1 MANRASVARGDK
13 QIGGKQSCHK
23 CSLAFAKWRRHNMRL
38 LGRRR
43 NRPLRQPDT
52 EMQPASSTVDWR
64 SILALNTDEFC
75 RNTSIHGLKY
85 INSRRL
91 HTADR

>member
-1 MANRASVARGDK
+1 
-13 QIGGKQSCHK
+13 
-23 CSLAFAKWRRHNMRL
+23 MRL
-38 LGRRR
+38 LRQVLANWRRR
-43 NRPLRQPDT
+43 RGAET
-52 EMQPASSTVDWR
+52 ERTAGQLHWHTRGRTAVDEPASAVGWR

-91 HTADR
+91 HAADR